1 LCAWSGL
8 SDKIDVI
15 ATDIS
20 GLDELLG
27 GGIPKGHTV
36 SVFGGPGAGKTTF
49 AIQFLYNG
57 ATLHD
62 EPGLY
67 ISLDEPPVFIKKYL
81 SQFGWNL
88 YELEEKNKLVFLD
101 VSPFEHFSGIVKIG
115 DGTGDGSVDWKRHFS
130 VSSLNNAIKTVANK
144 IEAKRIVVDPLSTL
158 LFHYPDPEARRTAIM
173 DLIRTLRGETD
184 CTSLLVLDLRTA
196 AIEREY
202 QLEEYLTQ
210 GTILFQTMTQ
220 PETGLIRVML
230 IEKMRGVDH
239 DTQPHPYRI
248 TKKGIQVL
256 SKLKCIQ

>member
-1 LCAWSGL
+1 LGFGL
-8 SDKIDVI
+8 SAKTDLITTDVP
-15 ATDIS
+15 

-27 GGIPKGHTV
+27 GGIPRGHTV

-49 AIQFLYNG
+49 AVQFLFNG

-67 ISLDEPPVFIKKYL
+67 ISLDEPPICIKRYL

-88 YELEEKNKLVFLD
+88 DDVERRNKLAFLD

-115 DGTGDGSVDWKRHFS
+115 NGAGGESMDWERRFS
-130 VSSLNNAIKTVANK
+130 VSSLNNAIKTAVNK
-144 IEAKRIVVDPLSTL
+144 IGAKRIVIDPLSTL

-173 DLIRTLRGETD
+173 DLIRTLRGEID

-196 AIEREY
+196 ALEREY

-210 GTILFQTMTQ
+210 GTILFQTMMQ

-248 TKKGIQVL
+248 TKNGIQVL

>member
-1 LCAWSGL
+1 L
-8 SDKIDVI
+8 SDKIDLV
-15 ATDIS
+15 ATDIP

-27 GGIPKGHTV
+27 GGIPKGHAV

-49 AIQFLYNG
+49 AVQFLYNG

-67 ISLDEPPVFIKKYL
+67 ISLDEPPVYIKKYL

-88 YELEEKNKLVFLD
+88 DDLERRNKLVFLD
-101 VSPFEHFSGIVKIG
+101 VSPFEHFSGIVKVG
-115 DGTGDGSVDWKRHFS
+115 NGAGSESVDWKRHFS
-130 VSSLNNAIKTVANK
+130 VLSLNQAIRTAVNSIGA
-144 IEAKRIVVDPLSTL
+144 RRVVIDPLSTL

-196 AIEREY
+196 ALNRGH

-210 GTILFQTMTQ
+210 GTILFQTIMQ

-248 TKKGIQVL
+248 TPKGVQVL

>member
-1 LCAWSGL
+1 M
-8 SDKIDVI
+8 SDKIDLIETNVP
-15 ATDIS
+15 

-27 GGIPKGHTV
+27 GGIPKGHTI

-49 AIQFLYNG
+49 GIQFLYNG

-67 ISLDEPPVFIKKYL
+67 VSLDEPPVYIKRYL

-88 YELEEKNKLVFLD
+88 RDLESRNKLIFLD
-101 VSPFEHFSGIVKIG
+101 VSPFEHSSGIVKVG
-115 DGTGDGSVDWKRHFS
+115 DGAGSGSADWKRHFS
-130 VSSLNNAIKTVANK
+130 VSSLNQAIRTAINN
-144 IEAKRIVVDPLSTL
+144 IEAKRIVIDPLSTL

-184 CTSLLVLDLRTA
+184 STSLLVLDLRTA
-196 AIEREY
+196 ALEREY

-210 GTILFQTMTQ
+210 GTILFQTMMQ
-220 PETGLIRVML
+220 QQTGLIRVML